1 MANTKSAERRA
12 RSSARR
18 NVHNRAIKSRLKT
31 LETKFAESV
40 GVSKKAEAAQA
51 LRLVTSA
58 LDKAAKT
65 GVIPKGRADRK
76 KGRLA
81 AQVNKL
87 KG

>member
-18 NVHNRAIKSRLKT
+18 HEHNRAIKSGLKS
-31 LETKFAESV
+31 LEKGFTDAA
-40 GVSKKAEAAQA
+40 GAGKKEEALQA
-51 LRLVTSA
+51 LRLAVSA

-81 AQVNKL
+81 ARLNAL
-87 KG
+87 K

>member
-18 NVHNRAIKSRLKT
+18 NEHNRAVKSRLKS
-31 LETKFAESV
+31 LETRFANLV
-40 GVSKKAEAAQA
+40 GAGKKEEAGQA
-51 LRLVTSA
+51 LRLAASA

-65 GVIPKGRADRK
+65 GAIPKGRADRK

-81 AQVNKL
+81 ARLNAL
-87 KG
+87 K

>member
-18 NVHNRAIKSRLKT
+18 NEHNRAIKSRLKS
-31 LETKFAESV
+31 LETGFADAV
-40 GVSKKAEAAQA
+40 GAGKKEDAGQA
-51 LRLVTSA
+51 LRLAASA

-76 KGRLA
+76 KARLA
-81 AQVNKL
+81 ARLNTL
-87 KG
+87 K